1 MRRCA
6 LALGR
11 QSYYMIEELTEAFPQ
26 IVTGVFG
33 LLAAVV
39 GYFVG
44 KQSKIDD
51 VRIKK
56 THEFAEEL
64 SVLMQE
70 DYRDRKFA
78 REQYDRSFGH
88 LDGPQEAAHYFGKHD
103 NLHSSLR
110 EVMQRLIERRPKI
123 VEVKDRSAIYLPERV
138 TDLVDEYIGLTT
150 FEYMTDGI
158 GLIDTFAQSF
168 FAHSL
173 DDQKALRRKT
183 IFDEV
188 MRRLRKVK

>member
-1 MRRCA
+1 
-6 LALGR
+6 
-11 QSYYMIEELTEAFPQ
+11 MIEEISQALPQ
-26 IVTGVFG
+26 IVTGVFV
-33 LLAAVV
+33 LLTAVV

-44 KQSKIDD
+44 KKSKIDD

-56 THEFAEEL
+56 THELAEEL

-70 DYRDRKFA
+70 DHRDRNFA

-88 LDGPQEAAHYFGKHD
+88 LSGPHEAAQYFGQHEI
-103 NLHSSLR
+103 LHGSLR
-110 EVMQRLIERRPKI
+110 QVIERLMERRPKV
-123 VEVKDRSAIYLPERV
+123 VELKDRSAIYLPKRV

-168 FAHSL
+168 FEHCL
-173 DDQKALRRKT
+173 DDQKASRREE
-183 IFDEV
+183 IFDEI
-188 MRRLRKVK
+188 MRRLRKIK